1 MYYFRKKIAKSIL
14 STIQGQTT
22 FRCVKSS
29 NIKKLNL
36 PLGLTFFQTISEGK
50 KKHYKRQKVLTRC
63 FLLLSFIR
71 AFLNN
76 VINTSIM
83 MVYL

>member
-50 KKHYKRQKVLTRC
+50 KTHYKRQKVLTRC
-63 FLLLSFIR
+63 FLSSFIR
-71 AFLNN
+71 AFFNN